1 MAEQNPV
8 PDYYFFVLMRTD
20 LASMN
25 PGKAV
30 AQGTHAASDFE
41 SKLREADDESVKAA
55 FAKWRASTGTF
66 GTTITLGVN
75 ERELREIVANLQTAG
90 YYANIIHDPTYPLLD
105 GEVCH
110 LIPLDTCGWAFV
122 DKDDPIAKAL
132 RARVGLMK

>member
-1 MAEQNPV
+1 MADIV
-8 PDYYFFVLMRTD
+8 PDYYFFIFMRTD

-41 SKLREADDESVKAA
+41 DYMRRSDQPASKVAA

-66 GTTITLGVN
+66 GTAITLGVN
-75 ERELREIVANLQTAG
+75 EREMREIVENLQSAG
-90 YYANIIHDPTYPLLD
+90 FHANIIHDPTYPLMD

-110 LIPLDTCGWAFV
+110 LIPLDTCAWAFV
-122 DKDDPIAKAL
+122 DKNDPIAKAL
-132 RARVGLMK
+132 RAKVGLMK